1 MTLIAILFA
10 VGLLLL
16 ALELVLPGAVAGII
30 GGVLMLAG
38 VGLVYSDY
46 GAMQGTLALLG
57 AAFAVVACV
66 VLEVWWLPRSKFAG
80 RFIVKDTSGVTPQ
93 PPAPRDVIGKRGRTL
108 TTLAPTGYV
117 EVDGRTYEA
126 MSVAG
131 LLAKGEPVVV
141 ESLDQFK
148 LTVNRSSS

>member
-1 MTLIAILFA
+1 MTLIAVLFA

-16 ALELVLPGAVAGII
+16 ALELVLPGAVAGVI

-46 GAMQGTLALLG
+46 GAMYGTLSLLG
-57 AAFAVVACV
+57 AALAVVTCV
-66 VLEVWWLPRSKFAG
+66 VVEIWWLPRSKFAG
-80 RFIVKDTSGVTPQ
+80 QLILKDTAGVTPQ
-93 PPAPRDVIGKRGRTL
+93 PPASRDVIGKRGRTL
-108 TTLAPTGYV
+108 TMLAPTGYV
-117 EVDGRTYEA
+117 EIDGRTYEA

-131 LLAKGEPVVV
+131 LLAKGETVVV